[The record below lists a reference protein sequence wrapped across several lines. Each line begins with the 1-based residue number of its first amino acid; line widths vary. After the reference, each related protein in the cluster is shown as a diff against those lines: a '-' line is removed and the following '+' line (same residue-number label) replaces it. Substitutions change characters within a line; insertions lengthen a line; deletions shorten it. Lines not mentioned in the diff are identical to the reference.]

1 MENKQPKEWIRAL
14 KFLIIS
20 LSAGII
26 QIVSFSLLNELIGWS
41 YWPSY
46 LIAITLSVVWNF
58 TINRRY
64 TFKSANN
71 VPIAMAKV
79 VFFYLVFTP
88 PTTIG
93 GEYLVGSLG
102 WNEYLVLVLTM
113 VLNFVLEF
121 LYQRYLVFGK
131 TIDTNKLAKPRIE

>member
-1 MENKQPKEWIRAL
+1 MENTQPKEWIRAL
-14 KFLIIS
+14 KFLVIS

-71 VPIAMAKV
+71 IPVAMAKV
-79 VFFYLVFTP
+79 VLFYLVFTP

-102 WNEYLVLVLTM
+102 WNEYLVLILTM

-121 LYQRYLVFGK
+121 LYQRYFVFGK
-131 TIDTNKLAKPRIE
+131 TLDTNSLAK